1 MGFHQGGL
9 NAQGVA
15 STCWKGPKPR
25 IPAPAS
31 YPSSEK
37 CQMDKIPLLPE
48 TEAQDEWNFLSCQS
62 WILMIYTRQL

>member
-1 MGFHQGGL
+1 MPRGWPRHVGRAPNPGFL
-9 NAQGVA
+9 
-15 STCWKGPKPR
+15 PP
-25 IPAPAS
+25 PS

-48 TEAQDEWNFLSCQS
+48 TEDQDEWNFLSCQS